1 MQVALHSIKNIGK
14 HGKIGLWL
22 IRESVEELLKI
33 KSFSKEDVDQIH
45 SFSNPSRR
53 KEWLVSR
60 ILIDELIDMNNT
72 RIYYDEYNKPF
83 LKIPDRHISISHS
96 HELQV
101 VMLDRKPTGVD
112 IEYIQ
117 PKIDSIKS
125 KFMSVAELRML
136 GDENIVEKLTLC
148 WCVKES
154 LYKYYGKKKL
164 VFKEHLTIHPF
175 TYSTEGK
182 ITADIS
188 TNEFKEQHELRY
200 ETISIGEHRFMLTY
214 IVNQV

>member
-1 MQVALHSIKNIGK
+1 MQVALHLVKNIGK
-14 HGKIGLWL
+14 QGKIGLWL
-22 IRESVEELLKI
+22 IRESVEELLRI

-96 HELQV
+96 HELQA
-101 VMLDRKPTGVD
+101 VMLDSKPTGVD
-112 IEYIQ
+112 IEWMQ
-117 PKIDSIKS
+117 PKIIGIKS
-125 KFMSVAELRML
+125 KFMSAAELRML

-164 VFKEHLTIHPF
+164 VFREHLTIHPF

>member
-1 MQVALHSIKNIGK
+1 MALHLVKNIGK
-14 HGKIGLWL
+14 QGKIGLWL
-22 IRESVEELLKI
+22 IRESVEELLRI

-96 HELQV
+96 HELQA
-101 VMLDRKPTGVD
+101 VMLDSKPTGVD
-112 IEYIQ
+112 IEWMQ
-117 PKIDSIKS
+117 PKIIGIKS
-125 KFMSVAELRML
+125 KFMSAAELRML

-164 VFKEHLTIHPF
+164 VFREHLTIHPF

>member
-45 SFSNPSRR
+45 SFSNPSRK

-60 ILIDELIDMNNT
+60 ILIDELTGMNNT
-72 RIYYDEYNKPF
+72 LIYYDEYNKPF

-96 HELQV
+96 HELQA
-101 VMLDRKPTGVD
+101 VMLDSKPTGVD
-112 IEYIQ
+112 IEWMQ
-117 PKIDSIKS
+117 PKIIGIKN
-125 KFMSVAELRML
+125 KFMSEAELDML
-136 GDENIVEKLTLC
+136 GNENMVEKLTLC
-148 WCVKES
+148 WGVKES
-154 LYKYYGKKKL
+154 LYKYYGKKQL
-164 VFKEHLTIHPF
+164 VFKEHLSIYPF
-175 TYSTEGK
+175 TYSIEGK
-182 ITADIS
+182 VTGGIS
-188 TNEFKEQHELRY
+188 TNELNEQHELHY
-200 ETISIGEHRFMLTY
+200 ETISIGDNRFMLTY